1 MVMKYT
7 KEMQKVNRKRW
18 VEALRSGEYE
28 QGQSFLN
35 KNNKFCC
42 LGVLCEIVGVE
53 KEYIPTNYLFSYGE
67 EKSISACS
75 KEVMD
80 VVGLNDTLGMY
91 NNYSASLANLNDGL
105 GKSFDQIADII
116 ESEPDGLFAN

>member
-1 MVMKYT
+1 MKYT